1 MKREFGY
8 IPNKHD
14 TYQFISSLPDYH
26 DEMQSFFAQ
35 DDGQDRFLYRA
46 LVKCLK
52 KKFPQWVNGER
63 LISYHQGRV
72 GSCCGISMS
81 QLLNHTQAI
90 DCMIKLQPETYKH
103 MSSGEGTYG
112 LVREACGMR
121 RGDGAYG
128 SGAARAITTMG
139 TLWMKEYGEINLDVP
154 YDANRCRRYG
164 SRWCPDDLKV
174 EAKKHLIKSANQ
186 VKSAKEAWAIIG
198 GNDPIQVCSNRGFQK
213 KRDRDG
219 FCKPYGN
226 WNHAMAIIGRRTTQS
241 GRRGFLILNSW
252 GENWCSGPLFED
264 QPKGSFWADYK
275 VVDYMLKQG
284 DSYNVIDLNG
294 FKPKRLDWSII

>member
-63 LISYHQGRV
+63 LISYHQGSV
-72 GSCCGISMS
+72 GSCVGISMS

-90 DCMIKLQPETYKH
+90 DCMIKMQPETYKH

-139 TLWMKEYGEINLDVP
+139 TL
-154 YDANRCRRYG
+154 C
-164 SRWCPDDLKV
+164 
-174 EAKKHLIKSANQ
+174 IKSANQ

-264 QPKGSFWADYK
+264 QPKGSFWADYR